1 MRMFACVLLVIVSF
15 NLMNAP
21 ANEPIVIPDEQIV
34 VPTPPVVPDECDKDG
49 CDKCDKEGCDG
60 CDDGVCPIVVEIP
73 DTPTYSAFVGS
84 FGCKSCQ
91 GPLHK
96 VGKVFGKV
104 AKVPGKIVRGAG
116 RVARVPFRAVRGV
129 VRARPIRRVLGRV
142 FGRRR

>member
-21 ANEPIVIPDEQIV
+21 ADEPIVIPDEQIV

-49 CDKCDKEGCDG
+49 CDKCDKDG

-73 DTPTYSAFVGS
+73 DTPTYSASVGS
-84 FGCKSCQ
+84 FGCGSCQ
-91 GPLHK
+91 KSLRGAA
-96 VGKVFGKV
+96 GKV

-116 RVARVPFRAVRGV
+116 KVARVPFRAVRGV
-129 VRARPIRRVLGRV
+129 VRAKPIRRILGCV